1 MQVST
6 DIIAHGGWFVNDFRF
21 PFSNLRF
28 SFLSLGVRELL
39 LGKKPDASCA
49 VDVVVPG
56 ENGVGFC
63 DHAAHAFGVDAG
75 VRVRFHDRARQKA
88 HPKAGLHQLHCH
100 GGIIAVADDAGLK
113 AVALALAQQVLVVAP
128 QIVASQQ
135 AHRHVVQQL
144 DGHVG
149 KSGRGVGLAR
159 HDQRKTVLAEDA
171 LVKTARLGG
180 GAQKQRVE
188 TAAVELGDQVLRRAE
203 PDVKLD
209 LRILFVEAFDKKT
222 YKGNIGFFTIQN
234 NKVSDFELLI
244 DNNFHMSYPM
254 VWRSEQNEYFMIP
267 ESEENGTIDLYQSE
281 AFPRRWKRL
290 KTLVAGVHYADT
302 TLLDL
307 NGKKYLFTY
316 HDKKVSWDLLIYDF
330 DAKSK
335 SVSLIQTLSY
345 DKNACRPAGK
355 FFIDEKGRLCRP
367 VQNCQKGYGN
377 GIFIYEVK
385 FEGEK
390 FSEQVISEF
399 DNRKIKI
406 DGVCGVDNFHT
417 YTMTDEYEVIDF
429 IHLKFK
435 LLKKFF
441 WQVRKFKRWK
451 RHH

>member
-1 MQVST
+1 MTIKEFYNWAFICGDWQIAYRKRT
-6 DIIAHGGWFVNDFRF
+6 DKSDFYEDSFIKIPNTDRYWFADPMLFA
-21 PFSNLRF
+21 
-28 SFLSLGVRELL
+28 
-39 LGKKPDASCA
+39 D
-49 VDVVVPG
+49 
-56 ENGVGFC
+56 NGN
-63 DHAAHAFGVDAG
+63 
-75 VRVRFHDRARQKA
+75 
-88 HPKAGLHQLHCH
+88 
-100 GGIIAVADDAGLK
+100 
-113 AVALALAQQVLVVAP
+113 
-128 QIVASQQ
+128 
-135 AHRHVVQQL
+135 
-144 DGHVG
+144 
-149 KSGRGVGLAR
+149 
-159 HDQRKTVLAEDA
+159 TY
-171 LVKTARLGG
+171 
-180 GAQKQRVE
+180 
-188 TAAVELGDQVLRRAE
+188 
-203 PDVKLD
+203 
-209 LRILFVEAFDKKT
+209 LFVEAFDKKT

-267 ESEENGTIDLYQSE
+267 ESEENGTVDLYQSE

-316 HDKKVSWDLLIYDF
+316 HDKKVSWELLIYEF

-385 FEGEK
+385 FDGEK

-399 DNRKIKI
+399 DNSKIKI